1 MCKKYYNIT
10 NQGVDGMKIKDL
22 EKIRLA
28 ELGILVAGGLIST
41 IPSGLNPTDV
51 QQIASLGGVYQTE
64 LVQQAYMNLFA
75 FRNSLPSSEILQ
87 AISTI
92 PLYADFL
99 AGAPLDMGTE
109 EYKRTEALYEES
121 LNRTSELMRNFCLDE
136 PISIFTMYVYL
147 YRNGYLSHNHEFK
160 YDFHLKDLPHLYGAD
175 VLNGNGVCRSIA
187 SHLSDLYNNM
197 GFESE
202 AFAVHTSGEACRSL
216 EHLCPTPLIKTE
228 RASKLVK
235 IASTATGIIHMPNHL
250 ILNVKQNGINYTL
263 DPTNDGMLIPN
274 GKNLLVPTNPNTRM
288 ILSLNATRLQRGI
301 KQIKGGVSLKGLKED
316 LQLPTIDIE
325 EYRRIYL
332 ETLKLCRENPD
343 ILEQFYLESQE
354 LYEEMHNLMEQQR
367 SLIGRRFPV
376 VKIKK

>member
-10 NQGVDGMKIKDL
+10 NQGVDSMRIKDL

-28 ELGILVAGGLIST
+28 ELGVLVAGGLVAT
-41 IPSGLNPTDV
+41 IPTGLNVSDV
-51 QQIASLGGVYQTE
+51 ANLGSIYQSGMLQQMYDSIFE
-64 LVQQAYMNLFA
+64 
-75 FRNSLPSSEILQ
+75 FRNALPEREILQ
-87 AISTI
+87 TISAI
-92 PLYADFL
+92 PLYSDFL
-99 AGAPLDMGTE
+99 AGAPLDMSTE
-109 EYKRTEALYEES
+109 EYKKMEYLYEES

-160 YDFHLKDLPHLYGAD
+160 YDFHLKDLPQLYGAD

-187 SHLSDLYNNM
+187 SNLSDLYNNM
-197 GFESE
+197 GYESE
-202 AFAVHTSGEACRSL
+202 VFAVHTSGEACRSL

-235 IASTATGIIHMPNHL
+235 IANTATGVIHMPNHL

-301 KQIKGGVSLKGLKED
+301 KQIKGGVALKGLKED

>member
-121 LNRTSELMRNFCLDE
+121 LNRTSELMKNFCLDE

-228 RASKLVK
+228 RSSKLVK
-235 IASTATGIIHMPNHL
+235 IASIATGIIHMPNHL

-301 KQIKGGVSLKGLKED
+301 KQIKGGVALKGLKED

-354 LYEEMHNLMEQQR
+354 LYEEIHNLMEQQR
-367 SLIGRRFPV
+367 GLIGRRFPV

>member
-41 IPSGLNPTDV
+41 IPSGINPTDV

-64 LVQQAYMNLFA
+64 LVQQAYMNLSA

-160 YDFHLKDLPHLYGAD
+160 YGFHLKDLPQLYGAD

-202 AFAVHTSGEACRSL
+202 TFAVHTSGEACRSL
-216 EHLCPTPLIKTE
+216 EHLCPTSLIKTE
-228 RASKLVK
+228 RSSKLVK
-235 IASTATGIIHMPNHL
+235 IVSAATGIIHMPNHL

-288 ILSLNATRLQRGI
+288 ILSLNSTRLQRGI
-301 KQIKGGVSLKGLKED
+301 KQIKGGVGLKGLKED

-367 SLIGRRFPV
+367 GLIGRRFPV